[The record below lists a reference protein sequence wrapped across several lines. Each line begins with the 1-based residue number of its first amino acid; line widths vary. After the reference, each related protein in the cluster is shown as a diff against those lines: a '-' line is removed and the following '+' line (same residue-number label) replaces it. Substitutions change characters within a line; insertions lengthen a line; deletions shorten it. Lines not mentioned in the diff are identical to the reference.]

1 MKSIDFFKKM
11 ALIDPLYLNFTF
23 QVLDLPDF
31 SLNFKQSA
39 ELQSTLDRMERE
51 SLRQFLAD
59 NCFAAM
65 RKCNVFIF
73 GDCAD
78 NLLYPPTVNVAN
90 KTVDK
95 FVPLTVCVMRD
106 LSA

>member
-39 ELQSTLDRMERE
+39 ELQSTLDRMEKE
-51 SLRQFLAD
+51 S
-59 NCFAAM
+59 
-65 RKCNVFIF
+65 
-73 GDCAD
+73 
-78 NLLYPPTVNVAN
+78 
-90 KTVDK
+90 
-95 FVPLTVCVMRD
+95 
-106 LSA
+106 